1 MVRLTT
7 AFGAVNMRATRFR
20 MIRAT
25 RQVLAVVAV
34 TTALC
39 ADRAAAA
46 VPASRAPV
54 SVMAG
59 RLVSRLAQRLR
70 RAVAAI
76 VPWQVCQR
84 AIGQLRRR
92 PALLPVPVLVS
103 HRPVSP
109 FQFRLP
115 PPTA

>member
-1 MVRLTT
+1 
-7 AFGAVNMRATRFR
+7 MRAARESIPDG

-39 ADRAAAA
+39 ADRVASSA
-46 VPASRAPV
+46 PASRPPV
-54 SVMAG
+54 AVMAG

-76 VPWQVCQR
+76 VPWQVRQR
-84 AIGQLRRR
+84 AISVVRR
-92 PALLPVPVLVS
+92 PALMPAPILVS
-103 HRPVSP
+103 HRPLSP